1 MDLKTLFFLGA
12 SFFSISVFGAD
23 QKSRSADPKVN
34 VNQATIEQL
43 DKGLLG
49 VGPRIAMEIVKHRDQ
64 HGPYQ
69 SFDDLDKVK
78 YVGSRMLDKNKK
90 RIVFD

>member
-1 MDLKTLFFLGA
+1 MDIKTLAFLGL
-12 SFFSISVFGAD
+12 SFFSISVFAAD
-23 QKSRSADPKVN
+23 QKDWSDEQKIN
-34 VNQATIEQL
+34 VNQATVEQL

-69 SFDDLDKVK
+69 SVEDLDKVK
-78 YVGSRMLDKNKK
+78 YVGSRVLDKNKG
-90 RIVFD
+90 RIIFD

>member
-1 MDLKTLFFLGA
+1 MNKKIIAFMATVL
-12 SFFSISVFGAD
+12 FSISAMAAEQQDVE
-23 QKSRSADPKVN
+23 PVN
-34 VNQATIEQL
+34 VNQASYQEL
-43 DKGLLG
+43 DQGLLG

-69 SFDDLDKVK
+69 SIDDLDRVK
-78 YVGSRMLDKNKK
+78 FVGSTILEKNRG

>member
-1 MDLKTLFFLGA
+1 MNKKIIAFMATVL
-12 SFFSISVFGAD
+12 FSISAM
-23 QKSRSADPKVN
+23 SAEQQDVEPVN
-34 VNQATIEQL
+34 VNQASYQEL
-43 DKGLLG
+43 DQGLLG

-69 SFDDLDKVK
+69 SIDDLDRVK
-78 YVGSRMLDKNKK
+78 FVGSTILEKNRG

>member
-1 MDLKTLFFLGA
+1 MNKKITAFMATVL
-12 SFFSISVFGAD
+12 FSISAMAAEQQDVE
-23 QKSRSADPKVN
+23 PVN
-34 VNQATIEQL
+34 VNQASYQEL
-43 DKGLLG
+43 DQGLLG

-69 SFDDLDKVK
+69 SIDDLDRVK
-78 YVGSRMLDKNKK
+78 FVGSTILEKNRG

>member
-1 MDLKTLFFLGA
+1 MFLPW
-12 SFFSISVFGAD
+12 SD
-23 QKSRSADPKVN
+23 EQKIN
-34 VNQATIEQL
+34 VNQATVEQL

-69 SFDDLDKVK
+69 SVEDLDKVK
-78 YVGSRMLDKNKK
+78 YVGSRVLDKNKG
-90 RIVFD
+90 RIIFD

>member
-1 MDLKTLFFLGA
+1 MNKKIIAFMA
-12 SFFSISVFGAD
+12 SLFFSISTMAAD
-23 QKSRSADPKVN
+23 QQDMEPVN
-34 VNQATIEQL
+34 VNQASYQEL
-43 DKGLLG
+43 DEGLLG

-69 SFDDLDKVK
+69 SIDDLDRVK
-78 YVGSRMLDKNKK
+78 FVGATILEKNKG

>member
-1 MDLKTLFFLGA
+1 MDIKTLAFLGA

-23 QKSRSADPKVN
+23 QKGWSGDQKVN

-69 SFDDLDKVK
+69 SYDDLDKVK
-78 YVGSRMLDKNKK
+78 YVGNRMLDKNKN

>member
-1 MDLKTLFFLGA
+1 MNKKIIAFLATIFLSVSTLA
-12 SFFSISVFGAD
+12 AD
-23 QKSRSADPKVN
+23 RQDMEPVN
-34 VNQATIEQL
+34 VNQATFEEL
-43 DKGLLG
+43 DQGLLG

-69 SFDDLDKVK
+69 SLDDLDRVK
-78 YVGSRMLDKNKK
+78 FVGATILKKNKG

>member
-1 MDLKTLFFLGA
+1 MNKKIIAFVVSAFL
-12 SFFSISVFGAD
+12 SVSAMAAD
-23 QKSRSADPKVN
+23 QKGQGSKHIN
-34 VNQATIEQL
+34 VNQATVEEL

-69 SFDDLDKVK
+69 DFDDLDKVK
-78 YVGSRMLDKNKK
+78 YVGSRMLDKNKG

>member
-1 MDLKTLFFLGA
+1 MNNKIIAFLATIFLSVSTLA
-12 SFFSISVFGAD
+12 AD
-23 QKSRSADPKVN
+23 RQDMVPVN
-34 VNQATIEQL
+34 VNQATFEEL
-43 DKGLLG
+43 DQGLLG

-69 SFDDLDKVK
+69 SLDDLDRVK
-78 YVGSRMLDKNKK
+78 FVGATILKKNKG

>member
-1 MDLKTLFFLGA
+1 MNKKIIAFTA
-12 SFFSISVFGAD
+12 TIFFSISAMAAD
-23 QKSRSADPKVN
+23 QQDMEPVN
-34 VNQATIEQL
+34 VNQASYQEL
-43 DKGLLG
+43 DQGLLG

-69 SFDDLDKVK
+69 SIDDLDRVK
-78 YVGSRMLDKNKK
+78 FVGATILEKNKG

>member
-1 MDLKTLFFLGA
+1 MNKKIIAFLATIFLSVSTLA
-12 SFFSISVFGAD
+12 AD
-23 QKSRSADPKVN
+23 RQDMEPVN
-34 VNQATIEQL
+34 VNQATFEEL
-43 DKGLLG
+43 DQGLLG

-69 SFDDLDKVK
+69 SLDDLDRVK
-78 YVGSRMLDKNKK
+78 FVGSTILKKNKG

>member
-1 MDLKTLFFLGA
+1 MNKKIIAFLA
-12 SFFSISVFGAD
+12 TIFLSVSTMAAD
-23 QKSRSADPKVN
+23 RQGVAQVN
-34 VNQATIEQL
+34 VNQATFEEL
-43 DKGLLG
+43 DEGLLG

-69 SFDDLDKVK
+69 SMDDLDRVK
-78 YVGSRMLDKNKK
+78 FVGSTILEKNKG

>member
-1 MDLKTLFFLGA
+1 MNSKIIAFLVTVFL
-12 SFFSISVFGAD
+12 SFSAVAAD
-23 QKSRSADPKVN
+23 RQDNKVMVN
-34 VNQATIEQL
+34 VNQASFEEL

-69 SFDDLDKVK
+69 SLDDLDRVK
-78 YVGSRMLDKNKK
+78 FVGATILKKNKG

>member
-1 MDLKTLFFLGA
+1 MNKKIIAFLA
-12 SFFSISVFGAD
+12 TAFLSVATMAAD
-23 QKSRSADPKVN
+23 RQGTVQVN
-34 VNQATIEQL
+34 VNQASFEEL

-69 SFDDLDKVK
+69 SLDDLDKVK
-78 YVGSRMLDKNKK
+78 FVGATILEKNKS

>member
-1 MDLKTLFFLGA
+1 MDIKTLVFLGA
-12 SFFSISVFGAD
+12 SLFSISVFGAD
-23 QKSRSADPKVN
+23 QKARSGDQKVN
-34 VNQATIEQL
+34 VNQATMEQL

-78 YVGSRMLDKNKK
+78 YVGSRMLDKNKN

>member
-1 MDLKTLFFLGA
+1 MNKKIIAFLA
-12 SFFSISVFGAD
+12 TIFLSVSTVAAD
-23 QKSRSADPKVN
+23 RQDGVQVN
-34 VNQATIEQL
+34 VNQATFEEL
-43 DKGLLG
+43 DEGLLG

-69 SFDDLDKVK
+69 SLDDLDRVK
-78 YVGSRMLDKNKK
+78 FVGATILKKNKG

>member
-1 MDLKTLFFLGA
+1 MNKKIIAFMATI
-12 SFFSISVFGAD
+12 FFSISAMAAD
-23 QKSRSADPKVN
+23 QQDMEPVN
-34 VNQATIEQL
+34 VNQASYQEL
-43 DKGLLG
+43 DQGLLG

-69 SFDDLDKVK
+69 SIDDLDRVK
-78 YVGSRMLDKNKK
+78 FVGATILEKNKG

>member
-1 MDLKTLFFLGA
+1 MNKKIIAFLA
-12 SFFSISVFGAD
+12 SIFFSVASLAAD
-23 QKSRSADPKVN
+23 QQGVVQVN
-34 VNQATIEQL
+34 VNQATFEEL
-43 DKGLLG
+43 DEGLLG

-69 SFDDLDKVK
+69 SLDDLDRVK
-78 YVGSRMLDKNKK
+78 FVGATILKKNKG

>member
-1 MDLKTLFFLGA
+1 MNKKIIAFLATIFLSVSTLA
-12 SFFSISVFGAD
+12 AD
-23 QKSRSADPKVN
+23 RPDMEPVN
-34 VNQATIEQL
+34 VNQATFEEL
-43 DKGLLG
+43 DQGLLG

-69 SFDDLDKVK
+69 SLDDLDRVK
-78 YVGSRMLDKNKK
+78 FVGATILKKNKG

>member
-1 MDLKTLFFLGA
+1 MNKKIIAFLMSA
-12 SFFSISVFGAD
+12 FLSIAAMAD
-23 QKSRSADPKVN
+23 DNKGPPQIN
-34 VNQATIEQL
+34 VNQATMDEL
-43 DKGLLG
+43 DEGLLG
-49 VGPRIAMEIVKHRDQ
+49 VGPRIAMEIVKYRDQ

-78 YVGSRMLDKNKK
+78 YVGSRMLDKNKG

>member
-1 MDLKTLFFLGA
+1 MNKKIIAFLA
-12 SFFSISVFGAD
+12 TIFFSVASVAAD
-23 QKSRSADPKVN
+23 RQSVVQVN
-34 VNQATIEQL
+34 VNQATFEEL

-69 SFDDLDKVK
+69 SLDDLDRVK
-78 YVGSRMLDKNKK
+78 FVGSTILKKNKG

>member
-1 MDLKTLFFLGA
+1 MNKTIIAFLA
-12 SFFSISVFGAD
+12 TIFFSVASVAAD
-23 QKSRSADPKVN
+23 RQSVVQVN
-34 VNQATIEQL
+34 VNQATFEEL

-69 SFDDLDKVK
+69 SLDDLDRVK
-78 YVGSRMLDKNKK
+78 FVGATILKKNKG

>member
-1 MDLKTLFFLGA
+1 MNLKTFLFLGA
-12 SFFSISVFGAD
+12 SFFSLSVMGAD
-23 QKSRSADPKVN
+23 QKGWSGKNKIN
-34 VNQATIEQL
+34 VNLATIEQL

-49 VGPRIAMEIVKHRDQ
+49 VGPRIALEIVKYRDQ

-69 SFDDLDKVK
+69 NLDDLDRVK
-78 YVGSRMLDKNKK
+78 YVGGKMLEKNKS